1 MAHRSVVYGLVVG
14 MVGFALASGCV
25 VKSDDDDGG
34 EGGEGAESASGG
46 ESTGGSSTGGR
57 GGSSTGGSATGGSA
71 TGGSATGG
79 SATGGSATGGSATGG
94 SATGGSGGMDTDP
107 ECDPDMDELVN
118 TPYPDCMATAGNP
131 CEACIEA
138 NCCAESRV
146 CYGYDP
152 GNVCGWGGP
161 DGDGEITCYIAC
173 AQDYVDANG
182 VFDDDGI
189 DECTTECTTAMCGQ
203 IGNATQDLAICL
215 QENCEEACWPAE

>member
-1 MAHRSVVYGLVVG
+1 
-14 MVGFALASGCV
+14 MVGFALATGCV
-25 VKSDDDDGG
+25 VKSGDDDGG
-34 EGGEGAESASGG
+34 EGGEGNEGAESSGG
-46 ESTGGSSTGGR
+46 SSNGGSSTGGR
-57 GGSSTGGSATGGSA
+57 GGTSTGGSATGGSA

-94 SATGGSGGMDTDP
+94 SATGGMDTDP
-107 ECDPDMDELVN
+107 ECDPDMGELDN
-118 TPYPDCMATAGNP
+118 TYYPDCNATPGNS
-131 CEACIEA
+131 CEECIQES
-138 NCCAESRV
+138 CCEQSRI

-161 DGDGEITCYIAC
+161 EGDGEITCYIAC
-173 AQDYVDANG
+173 AQDYVEANG